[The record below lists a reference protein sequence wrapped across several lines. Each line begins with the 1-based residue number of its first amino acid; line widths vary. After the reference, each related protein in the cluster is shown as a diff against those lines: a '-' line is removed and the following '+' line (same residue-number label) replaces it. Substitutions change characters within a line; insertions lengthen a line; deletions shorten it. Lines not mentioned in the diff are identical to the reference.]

1 MIKMFK
7 YFVFVFLI
15 FETLIAD
22 VFKVRIND
30 KVEVIPAFY
39 EARTLYISLPDFLRL
54 LEVDYTSDTL
64 NGSFLFQISGYT
76 FKFISENPFVVVSSG
91 G

>member
-64 NGSFLFQISGYT
+64 NGSFLFQKILAETNITSVQNRKE
-76 FKFISENPFVVVSSG
+76 FQKC
-91 G
+91 